1 MPRYIYGQSVA
12 AFAGRQSAGQS
23 VKPSDASSVS
33 WRGLF
38 GFPLVML
45 RTWLQRRRE
54 RQELLRYMASDHRAT
69 ADMGI
74 NINNARDWAERPFW
88 QA

>member
-12 AFAGRQSAGQS
+12 ALADRQDTAHSIKENQH
-23 VKPSDASSVS
+23 PIR

-38 GFPLVML
+38 DAPLAML
-45 RTWLQRRRE
+45 RAWQQRRRE
-54 RQELLRYMASDHRAT
+54 RQELLHYMANDHRAT

-74 NINNARDWAERPFW
+74 NVNNARDWAERPFW
-88 QA
+88 RA